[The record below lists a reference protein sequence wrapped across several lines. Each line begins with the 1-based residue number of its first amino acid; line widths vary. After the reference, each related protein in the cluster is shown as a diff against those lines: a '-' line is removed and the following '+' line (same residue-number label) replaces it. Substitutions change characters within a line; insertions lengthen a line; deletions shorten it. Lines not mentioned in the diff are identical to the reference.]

1 VGVSRMTSARFS
13 RVGAL
18 LIGAAIL
25 SGCHGPSAI
34 FGTSGH
40 SPGSLGVS
48 QKISTIR
55 VCVGALNAIEG
66 ASRLAARTNK
76 SAKSGI
82 GISAIDVQLLVAG
95 LRKHAAA
102 HLDLPISRSL
112 NRLITSL
119 TNLQRALGGST
130 SELAAAAQA
139 LGTAAE
145 NVVTTCAAVGA

>member
-1 VGVSRMTSARFS
+1 MGVGV
-13 RVGAL
+13 L
-18 LIGAAIL
+18 LISAPLL

-34 FGTSGH
+34 FGSSGN

-55 VCVGALNAIEG
+55 VCVGTLNAIEG
-66 ASRLAARTNK
+66 ANRLAART
-76 SAKSGI
+76 SQDAKPGI
-82 GISAIDVQLLVAG
+82 DTSVIDVQPLVSG

-102 HLDLPISRSL
+102 HPDLPISRSL
-112 NRLITSL
+112 DRLITSL
-119 TNLQRALGGST
+119 TNLQRASGGSP
-130 SELAAAAQA
+130 SELAVAAQA